1 MVEYGREAVSHV
13 NRLVR
18 RYIMAN
24 SKHVRSLVDGLWSDL
39 RDKVAGGRPADDD
52 MLRRA
57 AAAIAVLGETF
68 EKHAIAE
75 VEKMYR
81 LFREGADIE
90 GKRQENAEAIYDI
103 AHDLRG
109 QGTTFEY
116 PLVTRICSSLCTFIA
131 ARKKSGVLDADDFEV
146 ICVHLD
152 ALNAV
157 LALRVIGD
165 GGPTGQEIGE
175 GLETA
180 VEKLLT

>member
-1 MVEYGREAVSHV
+1 MADSKQIRNTIGSLQSEFQDRM
-13 NRLVR
+13 NRGA
-18 RYIMAN
+18 M
-24 SKHVRSLVDGLWSDL
+24 DEE
-39 RDKVAGGRPADDD
+39 

-81 LFREGADIE
+81 LFREGADHAA
-90 GKRQENAEAIYDI
+90 KRQPDAQKILEIANA
-103 AHDLRG
+103 LCS
-109 QGTTFEY
+109 QGTEFEY
-116 PLVTRICSSLCTFIA
+116 PLVTRISSSLCTFIEGR
-131 ARKKSGVLDADDFEV
+131 RKQGELDADDFEV

-165 GGPTGQEIGE
+165 GGPTGREIGD
-175 GLETA
+175 GLESA
-180 VEKLLT
+180 VQKILA

>member
-1 MVEYGREAVSHV
+1 MAKSKQIRNTVEELR
-13 NRLVR
+13 
-18 RYIMAN
+18 
-24 SKHVRSLVDGLWSDL
+24 SDL
-39 RDKVAGGRPADDD
+39 RDKVTGGGPPDED

-81 LFREGADIE
+81 LFREGADTE
-90 GKRQENAEAIYDI
+90 AKRQKDADEIFGV

-116 PLVTRICSSLCTFIA
+116 PLVTRISSSLCTFIEG
-131 ARKKSGVLDADDFEV
+131 RKKTGPLDADDFEV

-165 GGPTGQEIGE
+165 GGPTGAEIGD
-175 GLETA
+175 GLESA
-180 VEKLLT
+180 VQKILA

>member
-1 MVEYGREAVSHV
+1 
-13 NRLVR
+13 
-18 RYIMAN
+18 MAK
-24 SKHVRSLVDGLWSDL
+24 SKKIRQKFDGLHSDL
-39 RDKVAGGRPADDD
+39 RSMVSGDELQDED

-81 LFREGADIE
+81 LFREGSDVKD
-90 GKRQENAEAIYDI
+90 KRQKHAQEIFRI

-116 PLVTRICSSLCTFIA
+116 PLVTRISGSVCTFIEGR
-131 ARKKSGVLDADDFEV
+131 RKQGTLDADDFEV

-165 GGPTGQEIGE
+165 GGPTGREIGD
-175 GLETA
+175 GLEYA
-180 VEKLLT
+180 VKKILA

>member
-1 MVEYGREAVSHV
+1 
-13 NRLVR
+13 
-18 RYIMAN
+18 MAYK
-24 SKHVRSLVDGLWSDL
+24 SEIRKSIKGLHTDL
-39 RDKVAGGRPADDD
+39 RSRVANEGPPDDD

-68 EKHAIAE
+68 EKHAISE

-81 LFREGADIE
+81 LFREGSDKAA
-90 GKRQENAEAIYDI
+90 KRQDNADEILVFAR
-103 AHDLRG
+103 DLRS

-116 PLVTRICSSLCTFIA
+116 PLVTRISGSLCTFIEG
-131 ARKKSGVLDADDFEV
+131 RKKQGPLDEDDFEV

-165 GGPTGQEIGE
+165 GGPTGEEIGD
-175 GLETA
+175 GLESA
-180 VEKLLT
+180 VQKILT